1 MENRKDCY
9 ARLNND
15 CYALKELNCSKC
27 RFYRNDITRE
37 KIEADISKYSYGSTK
52 RKEDLY

>member
-15 CYALKELNCSKC
+15 CYALKELSCSKC

-37 KIEADISKYSYGSTK
+37 KIEASISKYSYGSTK